1 LIGGGTYGIF
11 HAMKIALLL
20 AVAVLAATPALARDE
35 KAAAACAA
43 KLTPEG
49 KEMYNATAPDVKPD
63 SDLRELM
70 RSKAIPLVMFGTLT
84 REAAQANGPA
94 AGACAALLK

>member
-1 LIGGGTYGIF
+1 
-11 HAMKIALLL
+11 MKPALLL
-20 AVAVLAATPALARDE
+20 IFAMLATPALARDV
-35 KAAAACAA
+35 KAANACAA

-49 KEMYNATAPDVKPD
+49 KQMFEATAPEVKPD

-70 RSKAIPLVMFGTLT
+70 RSKVIPLVMFGSLT

>member
-1 LIGGGTYGIF
+1 MKTALALALVLI
-11 HAMKIALLL
+11 
-20 AVAVLAATPALARDE
+20 ATPALARND
-35 KAAAACAA
+35 KAATACAA

-49 KEMYNATAPDVKPD
+49 KQMFEATAPDVKPD

-70 RSKAIPLVMFGTLT
+70 RSKVIPLVMFGSLT
-84 REAAQANGPA
+84 REAAEANGPA

>member
-1 LIGGGTYGIF
+1 
-11 HAMKIALLL
+11 MKPALLL
-20 AVAVLAATPALARDE
+20 VLLIAATPSLARND

-49 KEMYNATAPDVKPD
+49 KQMFEATAPDVKPD

-70 RSKAIPLVMFGTLT
+70 RSKVIPLVMFGSLT

>member
-1 LIGGGTYGIF
+1 
-11 HAMKIALLL
+11 MKYALLIALALTAAP
-20 AVAVLAATPALARDE
+20 AVARDE
-35 KAAAACAA
+35 KKAAACAA

-49 KEMYNATAPDVKPD
+49 KEMYNATAPEVKPD

-70 RSKAIPLVMFGTLT
+70 RSKVIPLVMFGSLT
-84 REAAQANGPA
+84 REAAEANGPA

>member
-1 LIGGGTYGIF
+1 MKAAATNGMAR
-11 HAMKIALLL
+11 AMKYLLL
-20 AVAVLAATPALARDE
+20 AAALVATPALARNE

-43 KLTPEG
+43 KLSPEG
-49 KEMYNATAPDVKPD
+49 KAMYAATAPEVKPD

-70 RSKAIPLVMFGTLT
+70 RSKVIPMVMFGSLT
-84 REAAQANGPA
+84 REAAEANGPA

>member
-1 LIGGGTYGIF
+1 LISGETNGIGD
-11 HAMKIALLL
+11 AMKTALAL
-20 AVAVLAATPALARDE
+20 ALVLIATPALARND
-35 KAAAACAA
+35 KAATACAA

-49 KEMYNATAPDVKPD
+49 KQMFEATAPDVKPD

-70 RSKAIPLVMFGTLT
+70 RSKVIPLVMFGSLT
-84 REAAQANGPA
+84 REAAEANGPA

>member
-1 LIGGGTYGIF
+1 
-11 HAMKIALLL
+11 MKPALLL
-20 AVAVLAATPALARDE
+20 IFALLATPALARDI
-35 KAAAACAA
+35 KAANACAA

-49 KEMYNATAPDVKPD
+49 KQMFEATAPEVKPD

-70 RSKAIPLVMFGTLT
+70 RSKVIPLVMFGSLT
-84 REAAQANGPA
+84 REAAEANGPA

>member
-1 LIGGGTYGIF
+1 
-11 HAMKIALLL
+11 MKPALLL
-20 AVAVLAATPALARDE
+20 IFALLATPALARDV
-35 KAAAACAA
+35 KAANTCAA

-49 KEMYNATAPDVKPD
+49 KQMFEATAPEVKPD

-70 RSKAIPLVMFGTLT
+70 RSKVIPLVMFGSLT
-84 REAAQANGPA
+84 REAAEANGPA

>member
-1 LIGGGTYGIF
+1 
-11 HAMKIALLL
+11 MKTALALALL
-20 AVAVLAATPALARDE
+20 LAATPALARDV
-35 KAAAACAA
+35 KAANACAA

-49 KEMYNATAPDVKPD
+49 KAMFEATAPEVKPD

-70 RSKAIPLVMFGTLT
+70 RSKVIPLVMFGSLT
-84 REAAQANGPA
+84 REAAEANGPA

>member
-1 LIGGGTYGIF
+1 MG
-11 HAMKIALLL
+11 HAMKHLALAASL
-20 AVAVLAATPALARDE
+20 ALAATPALARNE

-49 KEMYNATAPDVKPD
+49 NAMYAATAPEVKPD

-70 RSKAIPLVMFGTLT
+70 RSKAIPMVMFGSLT
-84 REAAQANGPA
+84 REAAEANGPA

>member
-1 LIGGGTYGIF
+1 
-11 HAMKIALLL
+11 MKPALLL
-20 AVAVLAATPALARDE
+20 ILALVATPALARDQ
-35 KAAAACAA
+35 KAANACAA

-49 KEMYNATAPDVKPD
+49 KAMFEATAPEVKAD

-70 RSKAIPLVMFGTLT
+70 RSKVIPLVMFGSLT
-84 REAAQANGPA
+84 REAAEANGPA

>member
-1 LIGGGTYGIF
+1 MKPALILLF
-11 HAMKIALLL
+11 ALL
-20 AVAVLAATPALARDE
+20 ATPALARDV
-35 KAAAACAA
+35 KAANACAA

-49 KEMYNATAPDVKPD
+49 KQMFEATAPDVKPD

-70 RSKAIPLVMFGTLT
+70 RSKVIPLVMFGSLT
-84 REAAQANGPA
+84 REAAEANGPA

>member
-1 LIGGGTYGIF
+1 MKPELILIF
-11 HAMKIALLL
+11 ALL
-20 AVAVLAATPALARDE
+20 ATPALARDV
-35 KAAAACAA
+35 KAANACAA

-49 KEMYNATAPDVKPD
+49 KQMFEATAPDVKPD

-70 RSKAIPLVMFGTLT
+70 RSKVIPLVMFGSLT
-84 REAAQANGPA
+84 REAAEANGPA